1 MNEVL
6 FSTKYLEPAIYV
18 IMAWLLREFYMA
30 GKDKTKEQDSAT
42 KENTQAITAL
52 RQELIKFEAKLDMLS
67 GFLTPLMRLPQDVT
81 VLHAKVRSLMNE
93 KDLL

>member
-18 IMAWLLREFYMA
+18 LLAWLLREFYMA

-42 KENTQAITAL
+42 KENTQAITLL
-52 RQELIKFEAKLDMLS
+52 RQELIKFEAKLDILS

-81 VLHAKVRSLMNE
+81 VLHSKLRALMDE
-93 KDLL
+93 KEV